1 MSQRSTTFCT
11 LCVLLMALPLPLAAA
26 ANADKHCAEAA
37 DAARAAAQR
46 YHTFYLDAG
55 WGGRTGRA
63 AAHMNACHAAFA
75 ERGFGLVDIE
85 INSENEDVEGYFLS
99 YGRSADG

>member
-1 MSQRSTTFCT
+1 MSHRLITFFT
-11 LCVLLMALPLPLAAA
+11 LCVLLAAPLAAA
-26 ANADKHCAEAA
+26 ANADKQCAEAA

-55 WGGRTGRA
+55 WGGRTDRA

-75 ERGFGLVDIE
+75 ERGFGLIGVE
-85 INSENEDVEGYFLS
+85 INTENGDVEGYFLS
-99 YGRSADG
+99 YGPVDAD